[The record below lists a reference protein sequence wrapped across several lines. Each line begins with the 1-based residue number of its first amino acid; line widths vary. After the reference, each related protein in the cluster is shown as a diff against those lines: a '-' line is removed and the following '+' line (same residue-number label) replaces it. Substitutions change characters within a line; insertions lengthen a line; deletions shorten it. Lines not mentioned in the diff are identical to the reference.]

1 MTHLPNPE
9 MERRN
14 KYRKI
19 IEELRPAILEN
30 KKAELGTIIKCP
42 ICGKEVIKKKESDFI
57 PCLDCKDEYF
67 LTVLN
72 SW

>member
-1 MTHLPNPE
+1 MTHLRSPK
-9 MERRN
+9 METSD

-30 KKAELGTIIKCP
+30 RKAELGTTIKCP
-42 ICGKEVIKKKESDFI
+42 ICGKEVVKKKKSDVI

-67 LTVLN
+67 LIFLN
-72 SW
+72 SL